1 MDVMKGEVVRVLQLA
16 DSSIVPV
23 MMIMIMMM
31 VTMKMIV
38 VVVVLMRRTL
48 SISSVV
54 INDNVCTQVP
64 WIVPRKTYRDFHAD
78 IFPDT
83 AGAEPVMVRINDCLH
98 HNLAKG
104 RLPTK
109 KNYFFRALAELA
121 LPPPHALNSGNLVLF
136 FRTSKTTYCA
146 YYGKSTNNDNEG

>member
-31 VTMKMIV
+31 GTMKMIV
-38 VVVVLMRRTL
+38 VVMRRTL
-48 SISSVV
+48 SISAVV
-54 INDNVCTQVP
+54 IDDNVCTQVP

-104 RLPTK
+104 RPPTK
-109 KNYFFRALAELA
+109 KNYYFRALPKLA
-121 LPPPHALNSGNLVLF
+121 PPPPHALNSGNLVLF

-146 YYGKSTNNDNEG
+146 YYGKKYQR

>member
-31 VTMKMIV
+31 GTMKMIV
-38 VVVVLMRRTL
+38 VVMRRTL
-48 SISSVV
+48 SISAVV
-54 INDNVCTQVP
+54 IDDNVCTQVP

-104 RLPTK
+104 RPPTK
-109 KNYFFRALAELA
+109 KNYYFRALPESGGRGCLKVLA
-121 LPPPHALNSGNLVLF
+121 LFLPSINP
-136 FRTSKTTYCA
+136 
-146 YYGKSTNNDNEG
+146 